1 MDFLICARM
10 GSTRLPG
17 KALIPLLEKKHSLDI
32 LLEKFKII
40 SPYSRVILA
49 TTTLSKDDLL
59 EEWAIKNQVKIFRGS
74 EKDVLGRLN
83 NAVNY
88 FNCEN
93 IIEILGDNPLVPIEL
108 IKKCISIYKK
118 QNDDLKYL
126 ASSTSEYKFSNPKKN
141 YPIGIRVQIFNK
153 NFINCIEKIALGES
167 YREHSTSFIYD
178 KPDLCDLKL
187 VETEEQYAEKIGK
200 FNFAINTI
208 DQLNNAK
215 DVLKKYGINC
225 KVGELVDW
233 VNRNV

>member
-32 LLEKFKII
+32 LLEKFKIV

-126 ASSTSEYKFSNPKKN
+126 ASSTSEYKFSNPKESP
-141 YPIGIRVQIFNK
+141 YWNK
-153 NFINCIEKIALGES
+153 SSNL
-167 YREHSTSFIYD
+167 
-178 KPDLCDLKL
+178 
-187 VETEEQYAEKIGK
+187 
-200 FNFAINTI
+200 
-208 DQLNNAK
+208 
-215 DVLKKYGINC
+215 
-225 KVGELVDW
+225 
-233 VNRNV
+233 